1 MDIRQVM
8 SDNATKDMLA
18 EEDAAL
24 FSGVNNI
31 LVGANQVVPFSGI
44 AQWQTLPGSISRS
57 SLVDAK
63 KIMTMTGGHLVP
75 EKMVVNSTTWME
87 ICKLGREEI
96 GGDMSEKLFKDGW
109 TDDRFFQMELLQTIK
124 RNLVPDNSI
133 YLFAGE
139 KWMGKFYEL
148 EESTMFIERR
158 AYFLS
163 YFMYMLEG
171 ATFANPYAF
180 VRVDFQA

>member
-1 MDIRQVM
+1 VR
-8 SDNATKDMLA
+8 
-18 EEDAAL
+18 
-24 FSGVNNI
+24 NN
-31 LVGANQVVPFSGI
+31 VRRRFFG
-44 AQWQTLPGSISRS
+44 
-57 SLVDAK
+57 
-63 KIMTMTGGHLVP
+63 
-75 EKMVVNSTTWME
+75 
-87 ICKLGREEI
+87 KLGREEI